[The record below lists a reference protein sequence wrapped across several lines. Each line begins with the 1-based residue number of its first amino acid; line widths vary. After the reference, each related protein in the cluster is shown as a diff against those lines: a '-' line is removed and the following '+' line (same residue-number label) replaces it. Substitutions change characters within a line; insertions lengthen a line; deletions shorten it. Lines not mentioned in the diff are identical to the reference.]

1 MSEIK
6 VNNFRECSSCA
17 DVRVERVVA
26 TTDFAPDC
34 PSLMQFVSVRLFSWD
49 RTRIFWVTQFCWDA
63 SKYLPCRNAG
73 RRFRRIR
80 HMRFLLLKMI
90 STCGV
95 TTVLVGIPQ
104 DYWKWCFFKK
114 RCSLANKHMMFLVLL
129 VFFFRFGFNSSNYYI
144 YLKLELYLLL

>member
-17 DVRVERVVA
+17 DVRVERVDA

-114 RCSLANKHMMFLVLL
+114 RCSLVNKHMMFLVLL
-129 VFFFRFGFNSSNYYI
+129 FSSSDLDLIQATTQYS
-144 YLKLELYLLL
+144 LKLELYLL